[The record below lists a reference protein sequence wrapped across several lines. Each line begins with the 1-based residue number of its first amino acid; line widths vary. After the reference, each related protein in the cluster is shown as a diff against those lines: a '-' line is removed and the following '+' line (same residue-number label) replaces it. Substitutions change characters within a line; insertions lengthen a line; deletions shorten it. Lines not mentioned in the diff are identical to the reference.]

1 MVFHHMNIDII
12 TADKFGD
19 HVDSLDIFTRRDF
32 ERWMRAHQIVLQT
45 FTENGKPIFRR
56 RENFDTDVQST
67 KTSWHIPGPN
77 RQWLC
82 CTRR

>member
-1 MVFHHMNIDII
+1 MAYHNMDIDIV

-19 HVDSLDIFTRRDF
+19 HVHSLDTFTLRDF
-32 ERWMRAHQIVLQT
+32 HRWMKSHQIVLKK
-45 FTENGKPIFRR
+45 FTENGQPIFYR

-67 KTSWHIPGPN
+67 EISWHIPGPN